1 MKTYKHLY
9 EQVYQFDN
17 LYNAYLKARRG
28 KRQRAEV
35 LRFEANLE
43 GELVQLQNELMWG
56 MYCTGPYR
64 VFKVYE
70 PKERVA
76 AALPFRDR
84 VLQHSLVA
92 TIEPIWEKRFYYH
105 SYACRP
111 GKGAHAGADRVQQ
124 WLREVKR
131 AHGRVYCLKADVR
144 SYFASVN
151 HEALIKILSR
161 RICCPR
167 TMGLCRNIIETWAP
181 GIPIGN
187 LTSQLFANIYLNE
200 FDQYIKQL
208 KVKRYIRYMDDWVV
222 VHHDKEYLRAVKKLA
237 EEWLLGELDLRL
249 NQKTQIFPVSL
260 WRGRAL
266 DFLGYR
272 IWPTHRR
279 LRKGSIQRMRRRLR
293 KMQQLYR
300 AGLIGLKD
308 IYQRIMSWIGHA
320 IHADSYRIRQKLLGE
335 VGFTK
340 SREIGNESFC

>member
-9 EQVYQFDN
+9 EQIYQFDN
-17 LYNAYLKARRG
+17 LYDAYLKARRG

-43 GELVQLQNELMWG
+43 GELIQLQNELMWDS
-56 MYCTGPYR
+56 YRTGPYR

-70 PKERVA
+70 PKERIA
-76 AALPFRDR
+76 ASLPFRDR

-111 GKGAHAGADRVQQ
+111 GKGAHAGADRAQQ

-131 AHGRVYCLKADVR
+131 THGHVYCLKADVR

-151 HEALIKILSR
+151 HGALIKILSR
-161 RICCPR
+161 RIRCPR
-167 TMGLCRNIIETWAP
+167 TMDLCRHIVSTWNH

-208 KVKRYIRYMDDWVV
+208 RVKRYIRYMDDWVV
-222 VHHDKEYLRAVKKLA
+222 VHHDKEYLRAIRKLA
-237 EEWLLGELDLRL
+237 EEWLRNELGLEL

-279 LRKGSIQRMRRRLR
+279 LRKGSIQRMRRRLL

-300 AGLIGLKD
+300 CGLIGLKE
-308 IYQRIMSWIGHA
+308 IQQRIMSWIGYT
-320 IHADSYRIRQKLLGE
+320 IHANSYHIRQRILWE
-335 VGFTK
+335 VGFIKTK
-340 SREIGNESFC
+340 GSLGP